1 MTFVHDIVES
11 QQSALHARVPHGIS
25 LIQHAEMGG
34 KQAGAVLE

>member
-11 QQSALHARVPHGIS
+11 QQSALHVRGPHGIL